1 MKNCNE
7 SASGNET
14 GRSGVVDTSVKST
27 DGGAIYAGYIGLDVH
42 KETIAV
48 AVALPDRSAPRFEGE
63 IANTPKAIE
72 RLFTRLAVDAE
83 IYLWCYEAGPCG
95 YGLYR
100 QIRELGHD
108 CEVVAPPESS
118 KLKTDRRDALK
129 LARLLRSGDLRRVWV
144 PGEEQE
150 AMRDLSRCRA
160 DFKIQEKKAKLQLNA
175 FVLRHRHHWPKGK
188 SRWTKS
194 HFAWLEDL
202 KFAHPWQQ
210 EVLQEY
216 IDAVRS
222 ASNRVAAVTKSL
234 MNAIPEWS
242 LAPVVDSLIALRGVD
257 RITAVTLLAELGDI
271 SRFDSPKQL
280 MGFLGLVPNLHNS
293 GSSRRSGSI
302 TLAGNSH
309 ARRAL
314 VESAWCYRFPARKTK
329 HLQSKEANASDE
341 AKAIAWRAQQRL
353 CGRYRA
359 LMQAG
364 KNSKVTCIAIARELV
379 GFIWDIVRHEIPKVT
394 AA

>member
-1 MKNCNE
+1 MKKCSE
-7 SASGNET
+7 LSLGSKIDD
-14 GRSGVVDTSVKST
+14 SGV
-27 DGGAIYAGYIGLDVH
+27 GRAIYAGYIGLDVH

-72 RLFTRLAVDAE
+72 KLFTRLAVDAE

-129 LARLLRSGDLRRVWV
+129 LARLLRCGDLRRVWV

-202 KFAHPWQQ
+202 KFAHPWQ
-210 EVLQEY
+210 
-216 IDAVRS
+216 
-222 ASNRVAAVTKSL
+222 
-234 MNAIPEWS
+234 
-242 LAPVVDSLIALRGVD
+242 
-257 RITAVTLLAELGDI
+257 
-271 SRFDSPKQL
+271 
-280 MGFLGLVPNLHNS
+280 
-293 GSSRRSGSI
+293 
-302 TLAGNSH
+302 
-309 ARRAL
+309 
-314 VESAWCYRFPARKTK
+314 
-329 HLQSKEANASDE
+329 
-341 AKAIAWRAQQRL
+341 
-353 CGRYRA
+353 
-359 LMQAG
+359 
-364 KNSKVTCIAIARELV
+364 
-379 GFIWDIVRHEIPKVT
+379 
-394 AA
+394 

>member
-1 MKNCNE
+1 ME
-7 SASGNET
+7 QVTTVGILW
-14 GRSGVVDTSVKST
+14 V
-27 DGGAIYAGYIGLDVH
+27 GLDAH
-42 KETIAV
+42 SKSISV
-48 AVALPDRSAPRFEGE
+48 AAMIDWRSEVAEWEIQNSEASVVRLAKRLRKMAGSGE
-63 IANTPKAIE
+63 I
-72 RLFTRLAVDAE
+72 RC
-83 IYLWCYEAGPCG
+83 CYEAGPLG
-95 YGLYR
+95 FTLQR
-100 QIRELGHD
+100 QLEERREGIV
-108 CEVVAPPESS
+108 CEVIAPSLIPRRPGDRV
-118 KLKTDRRDALK
+118 KTDRRDALK
-129 LARLLRSGDLRRVWV
+129 LARLLRSGDLRCVWV
-144 PGEEQE
+144 PGKEQE

-175 FVLRHRHHWPKGK
+175 FVLRHRHHWPRGK

-216 IDAVRS
+216 IDAVQS
-222 ASNRVAAVTKSL
+222 ASSRVAAVTKSL

-280 MGFLGLVPNLHNS
+280 MGFLGLVPNLRQS

-329 HLQSKEANASDE
+329 HLQRKEANASDA

-379 GFIWDIVRHEIPKVT
+379 GFVWDIVRHEIPKAT
-394 AA
+394 PA